1 MSLLIKNL
9 FLLLI
14 SLFVF
19 TTANRTTEMPS
30 YIETTQIVVSPCM
43 QEETLLTD
51 PINLLTDYEL
61 TIFHQT
67 CCSYQN
73 TNNTSKQKIIHRSHK
88 QVNHTSVR
96 YHYPSKIKKDFQN
109 ISYHPLDYYIYT
121 LEKIIT

>member
-19 TTANRTTEMPS
+19 TTANRTTDMPS
-30 YIETTQIVVSPCM
+30 YSETTQTVVSPCV
-43 QEETLLTD
+43 QVKALLTD

-67 CCSYQN
+67 CCNYQN
-73 TNNTSKQKIIHRSHK
+73 TNSSSKQKIIHRSHK
-88 QVNHTSVR
+88 HVNHTYVQDYS
-96 YHYPSKIKKDFQN
+96 PLKIKKDFHI